1 MLAPKSYDKPPKVLI
16 VNEEGKFEIV
26 PYDENDDDMKIR
38 LDDLLRNTAA
48 VCGVLR
54 HGCEQAFGSLRQ
66 FGALAKAL
74 SQNANRPIGVRIV
87 LKYGL
92 NKAYTNVNR
101 HVMMYL
107 LCCLMHNTTHKK
119 FPIKYATEEGQ
130 KFIFNQIKLLLPTC
144 NWTTMD
150 NIQLSFDTSKCPHM
164 NDHEGYMV
172 CNLENFDHSKA
183 K

>member
-1 MLAPKSYDKPPKVLI
+1 MDFKYRAEQDLTSRVYTEQNGGQVLAPKSYDKPPKVLI

-48 VCGVLR
+48 VCGELR

-74 SQNANRPIGVRIV
+74 SQNANKPIGVRIV

-92 NKAYTNVNR
+92 NKAYINVN
-101 HVMMYL
+101 
-107 LCCLMHNTTHKK
+107 
-119 FPIKYATEEGQ
+119 
-130 KFIFNQIKLLLPTC
+130 
-144 NWTTMD
+144 
-150 NIQLSFDTSKCPHM
+150 
-164 NDHEGYMV
+164 
-172 CNLENFDHSKA
+172 
-183 K
+183 